1 MIPLPSASGSKI
13 AVLGLGH
20 SGLAAARAL
29 VASGAHVLAWDD
41 DGDKREAAAAAEV
54 PIADLNDTDLSALE
68 TLVLSPGIPHTHPKP
83 HPVAAKARA
92 GGLEIIGDIELMA
105 RAGTGA
111 RFIGIT
117 GTNGKSTVTALIG
130 HIFEAAGEKAAIGGN
145 FGPPV
150 LALDPLGASGTY
162 VLELSS
168 YQLEL
173 IVSDMFD
180 ITVLINISPDHIDR
194 HGTMDGYVAAKRR
207 VFDRGHA
214 NGIAVIGV
222 DDGHCREIRD
232 LLEAR
237 DDRRIIPISAGG
249 PVAGGVYVLNGELY
263 DDTDGRDARIATLT
277 TAKALPGAHNWQ
289 NAACAFAVARAVGI
303 GTDLIAAALS
313 SFPGLPHRQELVGTV
328 DGVRYVNDSKATNA
342 EAAAKALA
350 CYRDIYWI
358 AGGEPKE
365 GGIASLAPLF
375 PSIVHAFLIGEAA
388 ETFARCLDG
397 KVAYTIAGELGTA
410 LDGARRLAASEARA
424 DAVVLLSP
432 AAASF
437 DQFANFGA
445 RGDAFRRLV
454 LAFSGEPEGTE
465 RRQ

>member
-1 MIPLPSASGSKI
+1 MIPLPSASGSRI

-20 SGLAAARAL
+20 SGFAAARAL
-29 VASGAHVLAWDD
+29 VTSGARVLAWDD
-41 DGDKREAAAAAEV
+41 DADKRQAAAAAEV
-54 PIADLNDTDLSALE
+54 PIADLNQTDLSTLE
-68 TLVLSPGIPHTHPKP
+68 TLVLSPGIPHTHPEP
-83 HPVAAKARA
+83 HQVVAKARA
-92 GGLEIIGDIELMA
+92 GGIEIVCDIELMA
-105 RAGTGA
+105 RAKTGA
-111 RFIGIT
+111 RFNGIT

-150 LALDPLGASGTY
+150 LALEPLGASGTY

-194 HGTMDGYVAAKRR
+194 HGTMEGYVAAKRR
-207 VFDRGHA
+207 IFDRGHA
-214 NGIAVIGV
+214 NAIAVIGV
-222 DDGHCREIRD
+222 DDGHCREIRA

-249 PVAGGVYVLNGELY
+249 PVKGGVYVLNGELY
-263 DDTDGRDARIATLT
+263 DDTEGRDARVATLA

-328 DGVRYVNDSKATNA
+328 DGVGYVNDSKATNA

-350 CYRDIYWI
+350 CYRAIYWI

-365 GGIASLAPLF
+365 GGIASLDPLF
-375 PSIVHAFLIGEAA
+375 GRIKHAFLIGEAA
-388 ETFARCLDG
+388 ETFARSLDG

-410 LDGARRLAASEARA
+410 LDGARRLAASEKRA
-424 DAVVLLSP
+424 GAVVLLSP
-432 AAASF
+432 ASASF

-454 LAFSGEPEGTE
+454 LAFAGKPEGTE
-465 RRQ
+465 RPQ

>member
-29 VASGAHVLAWDD
+29 ITSGAQVLTWDD
-41 DGDKREAAAAAEV
+41 DGDKRQAAAAAEV
-54 PIADLNDTDLSALE
+54 PIADLNEADLTGIE

-83 HPVAAKARA
+83 HPVAAKARRR
-92 GGLEIIGDIELMA
+92 GIEIIGDIELMA
-105 RAGTGA
+105 RAETGA
-111 RFIGIT
+111 RFIGVT

-130 HIFEAAGEKAAIGGN
+130 HIFTAAGKKAAIGGN

-180 ITVLINISPDHIDR
+180 IAVLINISPDHIDR

-214 NGIAVIGV
+214 NAIAVIGV
-222 DDGHCREIRD
+222 DDGYCREIRAR
-232 LLEAR
+232 LEAR
-237 DDRRIIPISAGG
+237 DDGTIIPISAGS
-249 PVAGGVYVLNGELY
+249 PVAGGVYVLDGELY
-263 DDTDGRDARIATLT
+263 DDTEGRDARIATLA

-289 NAACAFAVARAVGI
+289 NAAAAYAVARGVGI
-303 GTDLIAAALS
+303 GPEIIAAALLN
-313 SFPGLPHRQELVGTV
+313 FPGLPHRQELVGTV
-328 DGVRYVNDSKATNA
+328 DGIDYVNDSKATNA
-342 EAAAKALA
+342 EATAKALA
-350 CYRDIYWI
+350 CYRAIYWI

-375 PSIVHAFLIGEAA
+375 GRISHAFLIGEAA
-388 ETFARCLDG
+388 ASFARSLDG
-397 KVAYTIAGELGTA
+397 KVAYTIAGDLETA

-424 DAVVLLSP
+424 GAVVLLSP

-445 RGDAFRRLV
+445 RGDSFRRLV
-454 LAFSGEPEGTE
+454 LAYSGEPEGGE